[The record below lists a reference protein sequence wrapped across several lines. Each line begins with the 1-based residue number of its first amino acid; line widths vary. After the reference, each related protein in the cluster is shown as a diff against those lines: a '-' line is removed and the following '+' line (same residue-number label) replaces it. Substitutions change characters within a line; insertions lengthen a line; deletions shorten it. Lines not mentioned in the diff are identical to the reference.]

1 MPLTNPREGV
11 KIRSES
17 EDLPITVEHFFV
29 QQAFG
34 NKGMLVTPHS
44 NLHCLH
50 PGLINLLF
58 NSFKIK
64 PMRKFYQKTLFVGL
78 GLMLSSTNIN
88 AQTADFENLSLPAES
103 YWDGSDLSG
112 THNNGVFTS
121 EFTSGDFTFPN
132 EFDTT
137 WGAPGYWLG
146 GFAYSNMTDSVT
158 SGVGNK
164 YSAKAGSGFGN
175 SSNYAI
181 GSNNS
186 SITGNTGFFNTIQFS
201 LTNSTYAYNSM
212 RDGDAFAKK
221 FGGPSGNDPDWFKL
235 TITTFSEASTCDS
248 VEFYLAD
255 FRFVN
260 NTQDYI
266 IRNWTIFN
274 ILSSCVFDS
283 VYFELSS
290 SDVGMFGMNTPAFFC
305 LDEISMGVWDN
316 IDELTQNTFSFF
328 PNPTNNVLNIKSEN
342 AIEQL
347 SITDMSGR
355 TIKTINRK
363 NTKQTSIDV
372 ADLTS
377 GIYFI
382 QVVSNGVPQV
392 QKFIKQ

>member
-1 MPLTNPREGV
+1 
-11 KIRSES
+11 
-17 EDLPITVEHFFV
+17 
-29 QQAFG
+29 
-34 NKGMLVTPHS
+34 MLVTPHT
-44 NLHCLH
+44 NLHCLY

-88 AQTADFENLSLPAES
+88 AQTADFENLTLPAES

-121 EFTSGDFTFPN
+121 EFTSGDCTFPN

-158 SGVGNK
+158 SGAVNK
-164 YSAKAGSGFGN
+164 YSAKAGGGA
-175 SSNYAI
+175 SSLNYVVV
-181 GSNNS
+181 SNNS
-186 SITGNTGFFNTIQFS
+186 HFIPNSQFQI
-201 LTNSTYAYNSM
+201 LKFQITNSTYAYNSM
-212 RDGDAFAKK
+212 RDGDMFAKK
-221 FGGPSGNDPDWFKL
+221 FGGPTGNDPDWFKL
-235 TITTFSEASTCDS
+235 NIKIYLSDNLQDS
-248 VEFYLAD
+248 IDFYLAD
-255 FRFVN
+255 FRFSDN
-260 NTQDYI
+260 SQDYI
-266 IRNWTIFN
+266 LKEWTNVFLNPVMIT
-274 ILSSCVFDS
+274 FDS

-290 SDVGMFGMNTPAFFC
+290 SDVGAWGMNTPAFFC
-305 LDEISMGVWDN
+305 LDNIELEMVTSVNEI
-316 IDELTQNTFSFF
+316 TQNTFFFF

-342 AIEQL
+342 AIEQF
-347 SITDMSGR
+347 SIIDMSGR
-355 TIKTINRK
+355 TIKTINSN

-377 GIYFI
+377 GIYFV
-382 QVVSNGVPQV
+382 QVFSNGVPQV

>member
-1 MPLTNPREGV
+1 
-11 KIRSES
+11 
-17 EDLPITVEHFFV
+17 
-29 QQAFG
+29 
-34 NKGMLVTPHS
+34 MLVTPHS
-44 NLHCLH
+44 NLHCLY

-112 THNNGVFTS
+112 THHNGVFTS

-146 GFAYSNMTDSVT
+146 GFAYTNMTDSIT
-158 SGVGNK
+158 SGAGNK
-164 YSAKAGSGFGN
+164 YSSKTGGGS
-175 SSNYAI
+175 SSLNYIVGA
-181 GSNNS
+181 NNS
-186 SITGNTGFFNTIQFS
+186 NLRIVNFYQVLKFKI
-201 LTNSTYAYNSM
+201 TNSTYAYNSM

-221 FGGPSGNDPDWFKL
+221 FGGPTGNDPDWFKL
-235 TITTFSEASTCDS
+235 NIKIYFSGNLEDS
-248 VEFYLAD
+248 LDFYLAD
-255 FRFVN
+255 FRFSDN
-260 NTQDYI
+260 SQDYI
-266 IRNWTIFN
+266 LKDWTSVILNPVTNNWI
-274 ILSSCVFDS
+274 DS

-305 LDEISMGVWDN
+305 LDDLELFSVVGEN
-316 IDELTQNTFSFF
+316 ELTQNTFSFF
-328 PNPTNNVLNIKSEN
+328 PNPTNNVLNIKSEI

-355 TIKTINRK
+355 TIKTINSN

>member
-1 MPLTNPREGV
+1 
-11 KIRSES
+11 
-17 EDLPITVEHFFV
+17 
-29 QQAFG
+29 
-34 NKGMLVTPHS
+34 
-44 NLHCLH
+44 
-50 PGLINLLF
+50 
-58 NSFKIK
+58 
-64 PMRKFYQKTLFVGL
+64 MRKFYQKTLLVGL

-88 AQTADFENLSLPAES
+88 AQAANFENLSLPAES

-121 EFTSGDFTFPN
+121 EFTSGDFTFTN

-164 YSAKAGSGFGN
+164 YSAKAGEGASN
-175 SSNYAI
+175 SINYVVSQN
-181 GSNNS
+181 GS
-186 SITGNTGFFNTIQFS
+186 SITINNPIFDVLQFHIS
-201 LTNSTYAYNSM
+201 NSTYAYNSM

-221 FGGPSGNDPDWFKL
+221 FGGVTGDDPDWFKV
-235 TITTFSEASTCDS
+235 TIKAYGNSNFIDS
-248 VEFYLAD
+248 LDFYLAD
-255 FRFVN
+255 FRFTDN
-260 NTQDYI
+260 SQDYI
-266 IRNWTIFN
+266 IKDWVYLNAIIGDHQAQTLQI
-274 ILSSCVFDS
+274 IDSIYFD
-283 VYFELSS
+283 LSS
-290 SDVGMFGMNTPAFFC
+290 SDVGAWGMNTPSFFC
-305 LDEISMGVWDN
+305 LDN
-316 IDELTQNTFSFF
+316 ITLSASVSIQELAQNTFSFF

-355 TIKTINRK
+355 TIKTINSN

-382 QVVSNGVPQV
+382 QVFSNGVPQV

>member
-1 MPLTNPREGV
+1 
-11 KIRSES
+11 
-17 EDLPITVEHFFV
+17 
-29 QQAFG
+29 
-34 NKGMLVTPHS
+34 MLVTPHT
-44 NLHCLH
+44 NPHCLY

-78 GLMLSSTNIN
+78 GLMLSSTDIN
-88 AQTADFENLSLPAES
+88 AQTTDFETLSLPAES

-164 YSAKAGSGFGN
+164 YSSKAGGGF
-175 SSNYAI
+175 SSQNYLIA
-181 GSNNS
+181 SNNS
-186 SITGNTGFFNTIQFS
+186 SVKINPGLNTSLEFI

-221 FGGPSGNDPDWFKL
+221 FGGPTGDDPDWFKL
-235 TITTFSEASTCDS
+235 NIKTYSQSLICDS
-248 VEFYLAD
+248 LDFYLAD
-255 FRFVN
+255 FRFPN
-260 NTQDYI
+260 NNLDYI
-266 IRNWTIFN
+266 VNDWTSFMIFG
-274 ILSSCVFDS
+274 SCDIDS
-283 VYFELSS
+283 LYFELSS

-305 LDEISMGVWDN
+305 IGQIAEVITSVE
-316 IDELTQNTFSFF
+316 ELTQNTFSFY
-328 PNPTNNVLNIKSEN
+328 PNPASNVLNIKSEN
-342 AIEQL
+342 VIEQL
-347 SITDMSGR
+347 SITDLSGR
-355 TIKTINRK
+355 KIKTINSN

-372 ADLTS
+372 TDLTS

-382 QVVSNGVPQV
+382 QVVSNRVPQV
-392 QKFIKQ
+392 QKFMKQ